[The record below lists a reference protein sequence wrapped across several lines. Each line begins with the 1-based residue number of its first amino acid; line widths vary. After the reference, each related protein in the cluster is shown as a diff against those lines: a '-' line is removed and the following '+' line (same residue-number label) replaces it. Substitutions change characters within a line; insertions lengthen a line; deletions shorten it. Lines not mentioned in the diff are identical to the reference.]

1 MLDIGWFE
9 MAVVGILLLVVV
21 GPKDLPKVL
30 RTVGYWT
37 GKARSMA
44 REFQRSLDQYVKEA
58 ELEDVKKGVDK
69 LNVRKTIQNTIDPKG
84 AIKKELTETDKAL
97 RQSPNKANGAAA
109 SAAEDVDPT
118 TPEPK
123 PETPTDAASEP
134 ETTVPTPSVAGT
146 ASEAKPANGADE
158 GGEEPRKAQAGGAR

>member
-1 MLDIGWFE
+1 MFDIGWFE
-9 MAVVGILLLVVV
+9 MAVIGALLLVVV

-30 RTVGYWT
+30 RTAGYWM

-58 ELEDVKKGVDK
+58 ELEDVKKSVDK
-69 LNVRKTIQNTIDPKG
+69 MNVRKSIQNTIDPKG
-84 AIKKELTETDKAL
+84 TIKKQLTETDKTL
-97 RQSPNKANGAAA
+97 RETVKGP
-109 SAAEDVDPT
+109 AAETKTKAEGDTVDPT

-123 PETPTDAASEP
+123 PVAPAPAVEAEAAVEP
-134 ETTVPTPSVAGT
+134 VP
-146 ASEAKPANGADE
+146 

>member
-1 MLDIGWFE
+1 
-9 MAVVGILLLVVV
+9 MAVIGTLLLVVV

-44 REFQRSLDQYVKEA
+44 RDFQRSLDQYVKEA

-69 LNVRKTIQNTIDPKG
+69 LNIRKSIQNTIDPKG
-84 AIKKELTETDKAL
+84 AIKQQLTETDKTL
-97 RQSPNKANGAAA
+97 RDTVKQPA
-109 SAAEDVDPT
+109 SDSKGNDAAEEVDPT
-118 TPEPK
+118 TPETEPVVAS
-123 PETPTDAASEP
+123 PAGETEP
-134 ETTVPTPSVAGT
+134 VVE
-146 ASEAKPANGADE
+146 PAQ

>member
-84 AIKKELTETDKAL
+84 AIKKELTETDEAL
-97 RQSPNKANGAAA
+97 RQPANKANGAAA
-109 SAAEDVDPT
+109 SAADDVDPT

-123 PETPTDAASEP
+123 SETKSDPTPEPQAKVA
-134 ETTVPTPSVAGT
+134 TPSVTET
-146 ASEAKPANGADE
+146 ASEAKPANGADQ